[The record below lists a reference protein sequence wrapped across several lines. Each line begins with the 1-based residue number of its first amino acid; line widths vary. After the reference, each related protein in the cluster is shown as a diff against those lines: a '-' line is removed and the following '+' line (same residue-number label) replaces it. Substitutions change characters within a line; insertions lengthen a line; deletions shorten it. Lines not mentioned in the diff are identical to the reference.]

1 MDPKNTPASRAA
13 AAESDA
19 IAMDRIRIIESEN
32 MGPVTEESVAR
43 STVPPRPVVV
53 ARPVAPTPI
62 VNTPSVVPERTPFQ
76 PTPLV
81 PSEPIIQ
88 VQPVVIAPQA
98 PKAAPAIIQPA
109 PTPVVVVKEPV
120 PELPAKKLTIA
131 ERIIEETKKPGPTSK
146 FRPFTR
152 SSTKRTNIIAVIV
165 IAAVILGG
173 TFIAWQVIA
182 R

>member
-62 VNTPSVVPERTPFQ
+62 VNTPSVVPERTPVQ
-76 PTPLV
+76 PTPLM
-81 PSEPIIQ
+81 PSEPIVQ
-88 VQPVVIAPQA
+88 VQPVVIAP
-98 PKAAPAIIQPA
+98 PA

-120 PELPAKKLTIA
+120 PEQPAKKLTIA

-173 TFIAWQVIA
+173 AFIAWQVIA

>member
-43 STVPPRPVVV
+43 STVPPRPV
-53 ARPVAPTPI
+53 APAPI
-62 VNTPSVVPERTPFQ
+62 VNTPSVVPERTPVQ

-81 PSEPIIQ
+81 PSEPIVQ
-88 VQPVVIAPQA
+88 VQPVVIAPPA
-98 PKAAPAIIQPA
+98 PKATPAVIQPA
-109 PTPVVVVKEPV
+109 PTPVVVEEPI
-120 PELPAKKLTIA
+120 PEQPAKKLTIA

-173 TFIAWQVIA
+173 AFIAWQVIA

>member
-13 AAESDA
+13 AAEADA

-43 STVPPRPVVV
+43 STVPPRPVIP
-53 ARPVAPTPI
+53 APV
-62 VNTPSVVPERTPFQ
+62 VNTLSVVPERTPVQ

-81 PSEPIIQ
+81 PSEPIVQ
-88 VQPVVIAPQA
+88 VQPVVITPPA
-98 PKAAPAIIQPA
+98 PKVAPAIIPPA

-120 PELPAKKLTIA
+120 PEQPAKKLTIA

-165 IAAVILGG
+165 IAAVVLGG
-173 TFIAWQVIA
+173 AFIAWQVIA